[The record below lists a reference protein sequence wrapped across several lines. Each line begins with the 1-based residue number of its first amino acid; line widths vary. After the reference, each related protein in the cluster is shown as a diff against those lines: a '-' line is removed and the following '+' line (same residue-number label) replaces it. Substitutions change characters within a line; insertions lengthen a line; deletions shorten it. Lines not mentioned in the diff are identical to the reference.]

1 MAAVAVGQE
10 KAGFLVRAIALIADA
25 VVLGIVGSILGGIL
39 FGGDPSQGSTLSTL
53 LGVAYYVY
61 FWTAS
66 GGGQTLGMR
75 LFNIKVVKT
84 DGGSLTIGGALIRY
98 VMLIVSFACLFIG
111 VIWAAFDAN
120 KQGWHDKVAG
130 TYVVKK

>member
-1 MAAVAVGQE
+1 MAAAAVGQE
-10 KAGFLVRAIALIADA
+10 KAGFMIRAVAFIVDA
-25 VVLGIVGSILGGIL
+25 VVLGIVGNILGSIL
-39 FGGDPSQGSTLSTL
+39 FGGDPSQGSTLSTV

-75 LFNIKVVKT
+75 LFNLKVVT
-84 DGGSLTIGGALIRY
+84 VGGGSLTIGGAILRY
-98 VMLIVSFACLFIG
+98 VMLIVSFAALFIG
-111 VIWAAFDAN
+111 LIWVAFDAN